1 MHPPFGRSL
10 KSSCFSET
18 SLNNT
23 DYSGGPLGLKA
34 RSLDPRYLLLSACA
48 LFILVLVIYPL
59 WQVFYRSFL
68 HQGVL
73 SLQNYHKVFT
83 NPTYYRALFN
93 SIWISVAA
101 AVLCMGLGTLFA
113 FLVIRT
119 DLPYKRTLRSLI
131 VLPYAIPSFFSAIAW
146 IQLLGPQGYLTRFII
161 NLLGWDSAPWNIYS
175 PGGIVFVLT
184 VHYFV
189 LVFITVAGALGRMDA
204 SLEEAARASGAN
216 TYRIMREITL
226 PLVLPAIL
234 AGGLLAFI
242 GAIANFGIPALLGM
256 RARFFVLTTSIYY
269 ALAIPDFPLATA
281 LSGML
286 VMVAFAFLT
295 LQLWLQR
302 GEGKYTVIGGK
313 SVHPAELRI
322 GPPKNAI
329 FLFTIVVVFFVSIVP
344 ILSMFLTALI
354 KYWGAPLVPGSFTLD
369 HFAYI
374 LNLDAAN
381 RALFNSLVLAAI
393 AATVTMF
400 VGTIISY
407 MHVKARLKGSRLLDF
422 LATIPYAV
430 PHTVIAIAVILAW
443 SRPPVSLYGTLWIIL
458 AAYLAIYIPFAVRAT
473 NSTLQQIHNSL
484 EEAARVSGARL
495 LQRLRDVILPLSRPG
510 MIAGWILVFM
520 PGLRELT
527 ISILLYAHGTE
538 TIGVVVYN
546 LQDAGYREVAAALA
560 CIVII
565 LLIAGNMLI
574 RRLTGGVSGF

>member
-1 MHPPFGRSL
+1 MPGTQGIHLPKRPRSV
-10 KSSCFSET
+10 
-18 SLNNT
+18 
-23 DYSGGPLGLKA
+23 DA
-34 RSLDPRYLLLSACA
+34 RYLLLLGCA
-48 LFILVLVIYPL
+48 AFVLVLVIYPL

-68 HQGVL
+68 HHGVF

-83 NPTYYRALFN
+83 HPTYYRALLN
-93 SIWISVAA
+93 SIWISLAA
-101 AVLCMGLGTLFA
+101 AVLCMGIGTLLA
-113 FLVIRT
+113 FLVVRT
-119 DLPYKRTLRSLI
+119 DLPYKRMLRTMV

-146 IQLLGPQGYLTRFII
+146 IQLLGPQGYLTRFIV
-161 NLLGWDSAPWNIYS
+161 NLIGWETAPWNIYS
-175 PGGIVFVLT
+175 AGGIVFVLSA
-184 VHYFV
+184 HYFV
-189 LVFITVAGALGRMDA
+189 LVFITVAGALERMDA
-204 SLEEAARASGAN
+204 SLEEAARTSGAN
-216 TYRIMREITL
+216 SLRIMGEITL

-242 GAIANFGIPALLGM
+242 GSIANFGIPALLGM

-286 VMVAFAFLT
+286 VIVALAFLT
-295 LQLWLQR
+295 LQLWLQK

-313 SVHPAELRI
+313 SVHPAELKV
-322 GPPKNAI
+322 GSAKTGI
-329 FLFTIVVVFFVSIVP
+329 FLCATVFVLLISIVP
-344 ILSMFLTALI
+344 VLSMFLTAVL
-354 KYWGAPLVPGSFTLD
+354 KYWGAPLVPTSFTLE

-374 LNLDAAN
+374 LNLDTGK
-381 RALFNSLVLAAI
+381 RAIFNSLVLAAL
-393 AATVTMF
+393 AATLTMF

-407 MHVKARLKGSRLLDF
+407 MHVKTRLTGSRLLDF

-458 AAYLAIYIPFAVRAT
+458 AAYVAIYIPFAVRTT
-473 NSTLQQIHNSL
+473 NSTLQQIHDSL
-484 EEAARVSGARL
+484 EEAARVSGAGL
-495 LQRLRDVILPLSRPG
+495 LQRLRDVILPLARPG
-510 MIAGWILVFM
+510 MVAGWVLVFM
-520 PGLRELT
+520 PALRELT

-560 CIVII
+560 CIVIV

-574 RRLTGGVSGF
+574 RRMTGGVAGF